1 MLTGVTSCF
10 ADLGLP
16 CQPGV
21 EVKFPE
27 LARASALGSAV
38 LVLRADTKHQCYTSN
53 AVAMHDVT
61 MEGMDSASSLMSPG
75 AGTSP
80 PKEGGDVACRSIR
93 TAPGTPA
100 GRASA
105 APGLYSSRSQ
115 TARLGSRLGSRRLS
129 LVYMG
134 DKRLHTPVYTD
145 LPTTSPLRELPFAP
159 TALTLQS
166 LCTAAACHAVA
177 SQGAIIEPC
186 MHHLPITGPS
196 ASTCFAVRRGITEH
210 GTAMYH
216 NYNHYA

>member
-10 ADLGLP
+10 ADSGLP

-27 LARASALGSAV
+27 LTRATALGSAV

-61 MEGMDSASSLMSPG
+61 MEGMDTASSLMSPG

-93 TAPGTPA
+93 TAPGTPT

-115 TARLGSRLGSRRLS
+115 TARLRSRLGSRRLS
-129 LVYMG
+129 LVYG
-134 DKRLHTPVYTD
+134 RQ
-145 LPTTSPLRELPFAP
+145 AP
-159 TALTLQS
+159 TYTGLHRPAHNFSTPRIAIRSHCAHSTLVRS
-166 LCTAAACHAVA
+166 LVK
-177 SQGAIIEPC
+177 IFI
-186 MHHLPITGPS
+186 L
-196 ASTCFAVRRGITEH
+196 
-210 GTAMYH
+210 
-216 NYNHYA
+216 

>member
-10 ADLGLP
+10 ADSGLQ

-27 LARASALGSAV
+27 LTRATALGSAV
-38 LVLRADTKHQCYTSN
+38 LVLRADTQHQCYTSN

-61 MEGMDSASSLMSPG
+61 MEGMDTASSLMSPG

-93 TAPGTPA
+93 TAPGTPT

-115 TARLGSRLGSRRLS
+115 TARLRSRLGSRRLS
-129 LVYMG
+129 VTRVWATSAYIHRSTQTCPQL
-134 DKRLHTPVYTD
+134 LHSANCHS
-145 LPTTSPLRELPFAP
+145 LPLR
-159 TALTLQS
+159 TLYIGS
-166 LCTAAACHAVA
+166 
-177 SQGAIIEPC
+177 EPC
-186 MHHLPITGPS
+186 QNFYFVDPG
-196 ASTCFAVRRGITEH
+196 H
-210 GTAMYH
+210 G
-216 NYNHYA
+216 

>member
-1 MLTGVTSCF
+1 VLTGVTSCF
-10 ADLGLP
+10 ADSGLQ

-27 LARASALGSAV
+27 LTRATALGSAV
-38 LVLRADTKHQCYTSN
+38 LVLRADTQHQCYTSN

-61 MEGMDSASSLMSPG
+61 MEGMDTASSLMSPG

-93 TAPGTPA
+93 TAPGTPT

-105 APGLYSSRSQ
+105 APWVVLVSITDRAPKIQ
-115 TARLGSRLGSRRLS
+115 TRIASAVRHSC
-129 LVYMG
+129 MG

-159 TALTLQS
+159 TAHTLHWFGALSKFLFCRSWAWLTPRQPMPPWDSWLTL
-166 LCTAAACHAVA
+166 
-177 SQGAIIEPC
+177 
-186 MHHLPITGPS
+186 
-196 ASTCFAVRRGITEH
+196 
-210 GTAMYH
+210 
-216 NYNHYA
+216 